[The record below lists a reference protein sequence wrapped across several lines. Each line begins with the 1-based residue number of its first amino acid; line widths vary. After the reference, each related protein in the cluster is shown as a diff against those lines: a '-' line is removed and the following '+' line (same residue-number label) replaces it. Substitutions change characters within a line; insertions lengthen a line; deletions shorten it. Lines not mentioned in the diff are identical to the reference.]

1 MRIVLRPRHALHLSR
16 RHQFTHQNIAPS
28 LYPLPTVVGELHLLL
43 VELDAVA
50 KDAEHGTRTHDIV
63 VKALFLQRI
72 VLRQTSFIDQ
82 IHRLLH
88 RIADVLVI
96 GSKRKEVMVDFLY
109 VDLQTAIP
117 QRFIAITRRA
127 GNKIDTPQVIYANS
141 KEL

>member
-1 MRIVLRPRHALHLSR
+1 MLRALPNRCYRLAVRTKDSQSLNRGSIPRSTTWSTVNH
-16 RHQFTHQNIAPS
+16 PS

-96 GSKRKEVMVDFLY
+96 GSPFSD
-109 VDLQTAIP
+109 Q
-117 QRFIAITRRA
+117 TRRS
-127 GNKIDTPQVIYANS
+127 GTS
-141 KEL
+141 

>member
-50 KDAEHGTRTHDIV
+50 KDAEHGTRTHDV
-63 VKALFLQRI
+63 VVEAFFLQGV
-72 VLRQTSFIDQ
+72 VLSQARLVHQ

-88 RIADVLVI
+88 RITDVLVV
-96 GSKRKEVMVDFLY
+96 GSKREEVMVDFLY
-109 VDLQTAIP
+109 NIV
-117 QRFIAITRRA
+117 
-127 GNKIDTPQVIYANS
+127 
-141 KEL
+141 

>member
-1 MRIVLRPRHALHLSR
+1 MGIVLRPWHTLHLSR
-16 RHQFTHQNIAPS
+16 RHQFTHQDVAPS
-28 LYPLPTVVGELHLLL
+28 LNPLPSVVGELHLLL

-109 VDLQTAIP
+109 EIV
-117 QRFIAITRRA
+117 
-127 GNKIDTPQVIYANS
+127 
-141 KEL
+141 